1 MDGDSIDP
9 ERPARSIAI
18 IGVGQVGS
26 AAAYS
31 LILGS
36 VASDLFLVDNRSEW
50 RDGQVRDLSDVAYA
64 IGSRT
69 RVRAATHQEAR
80 QCDIIVITAGSKYFY
95 GQTSLDYLYRNA
107 GILGGIVNEMKPF
120 QKDTILLVVANP
132 VDLLTSLAK
141 ELSGLPAS
149 QVFGS
154 GTFPDSVRLRGM
166 VADQAGV
173 AANSLDLYVLGVHGD
188 TQVTAWSSAAVG
200 GIPLK
205 KALPPGKL
213 IKEKD
218 LENECKNRSRSI
230 IRAKGATPFGIGTI
244 VSSICAS
251 ILFDKHNI
259 RPVSH
264 FQPEYGCCFS
274 YPAVLGRTGIVHTV
288 HMPLSMDEEQRVTE
302 SVTAMKEKLDKVKGL
317 AM

>member
-1 MDGDSIDP
+1 MI
-9 ERPARSIAI
+9 
-18 IGVGQVGS
+18 Q
-26 AAAYS
+26 
-31 LILGS
+31 
-36 VASDLFLVDNRSEW
+36 
-50 RDGQVRDLSDVAYA
+50 
-64 IGSRT
+64 
-69 RVRAATHQEAR
+69 
-80 QCDIIVITAGSKYFY
+80 
-95 GQTSLDYLYRNA
+95 
-107 GILGGIVNEMKPF
+107 
-120 QKDTILLVVANP
+120 
-132 VDLLTSLAK
+132 
-141 ELSGLPAS
+141 
-149 QVFGS
+149 
-154 GTFPDSVRLRGM
+154 
-166 VADQAGV
+166 V
-173 AANSLDLYVLGVHGD
+173 AANSLDLYVLGIHGD

-274 YPAVLGRTGIVHTV
+274 YPAVLGRTGIGHTV
-288 HMPLSMDEEQRVTE
+288 HMPLSMEEEQKVTE
-302 SVTAMKEKLDKVKGL
+302 SVTAMKEKLLKVKEL
-317 AM
+317 IS